1 MVPARDRSPGA
12 NAPAEEIAMFFP
24 GFIYSRRRWGRDAS
38 CGDVRW
44 AAAHAAAACGPSVEQ
59 LGASGAEFTP
69 GASFG
74 VRRPL
79 RFLAWKLDLDEK
91 QTAEL
96 AKVLA
101 DMKTERAQAEVDA
114 RRAASLLADLAS
126 AAEFDEAKASAAAD
140 LKVKSA
146 ERIRDALV
154 KLLAR
159 LHAIL
164 DPQQRE
170 RLAYLIRTGTLQL

>member
-1 MVPARDRSPGA
+1 
-12 NAPAEEIAMFFP
+12 MFFP
-24 GFIYSRRRWGRDAS
+24 GFIYSRRWRSRGS
-38 CGDVRW
+38 CGEARS
-44 AAAHAAAACGPSVEQ
+44 AAAFAGAACGPSAEES
-59 LGASGAEFTP
+59 GSIGAEFAP
-69 GASFG
+69 GGSFG

-91 QTAEL
+91 QSAEL

-126 AAEFDEAKASAAAD
+126 AAEFDEAQAKAAAD
-140 LKVKSA
+140 LKVRSA

-154 KLLAR
+154 KTLAR

-164 DPQQRE
+164 DAEQRE

>member
-1 MVPARDRSPGA
+1 
-12 NAPAEEIAMFFP
+12 MFYLPF
-24 GFIYSRRRWGRDAS
+24 FRRWRGA
-38 CGDVRW
+38 CCAEPRW
-44 AAAHAAAACGPSVEQ
+44 AYVAAGCGPNVEMS
-59 LGASGAEFTP
+59 ASGDYGG

-79 RFLAWKLDLDEK
+79 RFLAWKLELDEK
-91 QTAEL
+91 QVAEV

-114 RRAASLLADLAS
+114 RRAAAMLADLAA
-126 AAEFDEAKASAAAD
+126 AAEFDQAKAKEAAD
-140 LKVKSA
+140 LKVRSA

-154 KLLAR
+154 KTLAR
-159 LHAIL
+159 MHTIL
-164 DPQQRE
+164 QPEQRE

>member
-1 MVPARDRSPGA
+1 M
-12 NAPAEEIAMFFP
+12 FP
-24 GFIYSRRRWGRDAS
+24 GFIYSRRWRGAS
-38 CGDVRW
+38 CGDARL
-44 AAAHAAAACGPSVEQ
+44 ASALAAAACGPYAAEA
-59 LGASGAEFTP
+59 GTIGAELAP

-91 QTAEL
+91 QSAEL

-126 AAEFDEAKASAAAD
+126 AAEFDEARAKAAAD
-140 LKVKSA
+140 LRVRSA
-146 ERIRDALV
+146 ERVRDALV
-154 KLLAR
+154 KALAR
-159 LHAIL
+159 LHSIL
-164 DPQQRE
+164 DPEQRE
-170 RLAYLIRTGTLQL
+170 RLAYLIRTGTVQL

>member
-1 MVPARDRSPGA
+1 MS
-12 NAPAEEIAMFFP
+12 
-24 GFIYSRRRWGRDAS
+24 AS
-38 CGDVRW
+38 
-44 AAAHAAAACGPSVEQ
+44 
-59 LGASGAEFTP
+59 SGEFGG

-91 QTAEL
+91 QVTEV

-101 DMKTERAQAEVDA
+101 DIKTERAQADVDA
-114 RRAASLLADLAS
+114 RRAAAMLADLAT
-126 AAEFDEAKASAAAD
+126 AAEFDQAKAKELAD
-140 LKVKSA
+140 LKVRSA

-154 KLLAR
+154 KMLAR

-164 DPQQRE
+164 EPEQRE

>member
-1 MVPARDRSPGA
+1 
-12 NAPAEEIAMFFP
+12 MFFP

-91 QTAEL
+91 QVTEV

-101 DMKTERAQAEVDA
+101 DIKTERAQADVDA
-114 RRAASLLADLAS
+114 RRAAAMLADLAT
-126 AAEFDEAKASAAAD
+126 AAEFDQAKAKELAD
-140 LKVKSA
+140 LKVRSA

-154 KLLAR
+154 KMLAR

-164 DPQQRE
+164 EPEQRE
-170 RLAYLIRTGTLQL
+170 RLAYLIRTGALQL